1 MPQSMGKEGFSFRL
15 LRGGELY
22 SPVHEGNRDLLISGD
37 RIARIAAHLDVPK
50 GLDVE
55 IVDAEGK
62 FIVPG
67 FIDLHVHLIGGG
79 GEDGPTSRVP
89 EIALSELTQAGIT
102 TVVGVLGTDN
112 VTRSPEALLAKVKAL
127 RAEGIGAYMYTG
139 SYHLPSVTITGSVK
153 RDISLIEEVIGVKI
167 AIADHRGSQ
176 LTVHELARLASE
188 ARLGGMLG
196 SKAGV
201 VHLHIGKGQRGLGLI
216 FDVIERTE
224 IPIGQFL
231 PTHVSKKNPVLL
243 GQAIDFIEKGGTIDI
258 TADSDENKTV
268 SVIREL
274 QEGEVN
280 LAALTISSDGNG
292 SVPRFND
299 QGELIGM
306 ATGNVASLGKVL
318 RNLVN
323 SNVLSLSEALRLI
336 TSNPADRLG
345 LSNHKGRIQ
354 EGADADLVILDET
367 LKIDQVF
374 AKGQLMVNKG
384 NVVVMGTF
392 E

>member
-1 MPQSMGKEGFSFRL
+1 MGKEGFRFKL
-15 LRGGELY
+15 FRGGELY
-22 SPVHEGNRDLLISGD
+22 SPVPEGNKDLLIAGD

-55 IVDAEGK
+55 IVDASGK
-62 FIVPG
+62 LIVPG

-79 GEDGPTSRVP
+79 GEDGPTSRVL

-102 TVVGVLGTDN
+102 TAVGVLGTDN

-127 RAEGIGAYMYTG
+127 RQEGISAYMHTG

-153 RDISLIEEVIGVKI
+153 RDIALIEEVIGIKV

-176 LTVHELARLASE
+176 LNAHELARLASE

-201 VHLHIGKGQRGLGLI
+201 VHLHIGKGQRGLGLV
-216 FDVIERTE
+216 FDVMERTE

-231 PTHVSKKNPVLL
+231 PTHVSNKSSVLL
-243 GQAIDFIEKGGTIDI
+243 EQAIQFAKQGGNIDI
-258 TADSDENKTV
+258 TADRDESETV
-268 SVIREL
+268 SIISRLLENDVD
-274 QEGEVN
+274 
-280 LAALTISSDGNG
+280 LAKITMSSDGNG
-292 SVPRFND
+292 SMPRFNE

-306 ATGNVASLGKVL
+306 VTGNVASLGDVL

-323 SNVLSLSEALRLI
+323 SNLLSLSDALKPI
-336 TSNPADRLG
+336 TGNPADRLG
-345 LSNHKGRIQ
+345 LSDHKGRIQ
-354 EGADADLVILDET
+354 ESADADLVILDED
-367 LKIDQVF
+367 LQIDQVF
-374 AKGQLMVNKG
+374 AKGQLMVDKG
-384 NVVVMGTF
+384 DAVVKGAF

>member
-1 MPQSMGKEGFSFRL
+1 MGKEGFRFKL
-15 LRGGELY
+15 FRGGELY
-22 SPVHEGNRDLLISGD
+22 SPVHEGNKDLLIVGD

-62 FIVPG
+62 LVVPG

-127 RAEGIGAYMYTG
+127 RAEGISAYMYTG
-139 SYHLPSVTITGSVK
+139 SYHIPSVTITGSVK
-153 RDISLIEEVIGVKI
+153 RDIALIEEVIGVKV

-176 LTVHELARLASE
+176 LTAHELARLASE

-243 GQAIDFIEKGGTIDI
+243 EQAIDFIEKGGNIDI
-258 TADSDENKTV
+258 TADSDEDKTV

-274 QEGEVN
+274 REGGVN
-280 LAALTISSDGNG
+280 LAGLTISSDGNG
-292 SVPRFND
+292 SIPRFND

-306 ATGNVASLGKVL
+306 ATGNVASLGEVL

-323 SNVLSLSEALRLI
+323 SNVVSLSDALKPI
-336 TSNPADRLG
+336 TSNPADRLS
-345 LSNHKGRIQ
+345 LSDHKGRIQ
-354 EGADADLVILDET
+354 EGADANLVILDED
-367 LKIDQVF
+367 LQIDQVF
-374 AKGQLMVNKG
+374 AKGQLMVDKG
-384 NVVVMGTF
+384 EAVVKGTF

>member
-1 MPQSMGKEGFSFRL
+1 MGKEGFPFKL
-15 LRGGELY
+15 FRGGELY
-22 SPVHEGNRDLLISGD
+22 SPVHEGNKDLLIAGD
-37 RIARIAAHLDVPK
+37 RIARIAAHLDVPT

-55 IVDAEGK
+55 TVDASGK
-62 FIVPG
+62 LVVPG

-127 RAEGIGAYMYTG
+127 RQEGISAYMYTG

-153 RDISLIEEVIGVKI
+153 RDIALIEEVIGVKI

-176 LTVHELARLASE
+176 LSTHELARLASE

-201 VHLHIGKGQRGLGLI
+201 VHLHIGKGQRGLGLV

-224 IPIGQFL
+224 IPITQFL

-243 GQAIDFIEKGGTIDI
+243 EQAIDFIEKGGNIDI
-258 TADSDENKTV
+258 TADREENKTV
-268 SVIREL
+268 LVIREL

-280 LAALTISSDGNG
+280 LACLTISSDGNG
-292 SVPRFND
+292 SMPRFND

-306 ATGNVASLGKVL
+306 ATGNVASLGEVL

-323 SNVLSLSEALRLI
+323 SNVLSLSDTLRLI
-336 TSNPADRLG
+336 TSNPAERLG
-345 LSNHKGRIQ
+345 ITDGKGHIR
-354 EGADADLVILDET
+354 EGADADLVILDED
-367 LKIDQVF
+367 LRIDQVF
-374 AKGQLMVNKG
+374 AKGQLMVDNG
-384 NVVVMGTF
+384 DAVVKGTF

>member
-1 MPQSMGKEGFSFRL
+1 VLESMGKEGFRFKL
-15 LRGGELY
+15 FRGGEVY
-22 SPVHEGNRDLLISGD
+22 SPVQEGNKDLLLAGD

-62 FIVPG
+62 LIVPG

-102 TVVGVLGTDN
+102 TVIGVLGTDN

-127 RAEGIGAYMYTG
+127 REVGISAYMYTG
-139 SYHLPSVTITGSVK
+139 SYHIPSVTITGSVR
-153 RDISLIEEVIGVKI
+153 RDIALIEEVIGVKV

-176 LTVHELARLASE
+176 VTLDDLARLAFD
-188 ARLGGMLG
+188 ARVGGLLGRKPGI
-196 SKAGV
+196 
-201 VHLHIGKGQRGLGLI
+201 VHVHVGRGKRGLGLLLEL
-216 FDVIERTE
+216 IENTE
-224 IPIGQFL
+224 IPISQFL
-231 PTHVSKKNPVLL
+231 PTHISKKGPVLL
-243 GQAIDFIEKGGTIDI
+243 DQAIEFVRNGGNIDI
-258 TADSDENKTV
+258 TAHKEEGETV
-268 SVIREL
+268 SIINEL
-274 QEGEVN
+274 LDKDVD
-280 LAALTISSDGNG
+280 LAKITMSSDGNG
-292 SVPRFND
+292 SMPRFND

-306 ATGNVASLGKVL
+306 ATGSVASLGEVL

-323 SNVLSLSEALRLI
+323 SNVLSLSDALKPI

-345 LSNHKGRIQ
+345 LSDHKGRIQ
-354 EGADADLVILDET
+354 EGADANLVILHED
-367 LKIDQVF
+367 LQIDQVF
-374 AKGQLMVNKG
+374 AKGQLMVDKG
-384 NVVVMGTF
+384 EAVVKGTF

>member
-1 MPQSMGKEGFSFRL
+1 MKNDFQFTFI
-15 LRGGELY
+15 RGGKLY
-22 SPVHEGNRDLLISGD
+22 SPEQEGARDLLVAGD
-37 RIARIAAHLDVPK
+37 RIARITAHLDVPK

-62 FIVPG
+62 LIVPG
-67 FIDLHVHLIGGG
+67 FVDLHVHLIGGG

-127 RAEGIGAYMYTG
+127 CQEGISAYMYTG

-153 RDISLIEEVIGVKI
+153 RDIALIEEVIGVKV

-176 LTVHELARLASE
+176 VTFDELARLASE

-196 SKAGV
+196 KKAGI
-201 VHLHIGKGQRGLGLI
+201 VHAHVGRGQRGLGLI
-216 FDVIERTE
+216 FDVVEKTE
-224 IPIGQFL
+224 IPVGQFL
-231 PTHVSKKNPVLL
+231 PTHIAKNAPLL
-243 GQAIDFIEKGGTIDI
+243 EQAVEFAKRGGTIDI
-258 TADSDENKTV
+258 TAHDDENQTV
-268 SVIREL
+268 SLIKEL
-274 QEGEVN
+274 LDSGID
-280 LAALTISSDGNG
+280 LANVTISSDGNG
-292 SVPRFND
+292 SMPRFND

-306 ATGNVASLGKVL
+306 ATGNVASLGEVL

-323 SNVLSLSEALRLI
+323 SNVLSLSDTLRLI

-345 LSNHKGRIQ
+345 LSDHKGRIQ
-354 EGADADLVILDET
+354 EGADADLVILDED
-367 LKIDQVF
+367 LRVDQVF
-374 AKGQLMVNKG
+374 AKGQLMVDEG
-384 NVVVMGTF
+384 NAVVKGTF

>member
-1 MPQSMGKEGFSFRL
+1 MLESMGKEGFRFKLFR
-15 LRGGELY
+15 RGELY
-22 SPVHEGNRDLLISGD
+22 SPVHEGNKDLLLAGD

-62 FIVPG
+62 LIVPG

-102 TVVGVLGTDN
+102 TVIGVLGTDN

-127 RAEGIGAYMYTG
+127 REEGISAYMYTG
-139 SYHLPSVTITGSVK
+139 SYHIPSVTITGSVR
-153 RDISLIEEVIGVKI
+153 RDIALIEEVIGVKV

-176 LTVHELARLASE
+176 VTLDDLARLAFD
-188 ARLGGMLG
+188 ARVGGLLGRKPGI
-196 SKAGV
+196 
-201 VHLHIGKGQRGLGLI
+201 VHVHVGRGKRGLGLLLEL
-216 FDVIERTE
+216 IENTE
-224 IPIGQFL
+224 IPISQFL
-231 PTHVSKKNPVLL
+231 PTHISKKGPVLL
-243 GQAIDFIEKGGTIDI
+243 DQAIEFVRNGGNIDI
-258 TADSDENKTV
+258 TAHKEEGETV
-268 SVIREL
+268 SIINKLLDQDVD
-274 QEGEVN
+274 
-280 LAALTISSDGNG
+280 LAKITMSSDGKG
-292 SVPRFND
+292 SMPRFND

-306 ATGNVASLGKVL
+306 ATGSVASLCEVL

-323 SNVLSLSEALRLI
+323 SNVLSLSDALKPI

-345 LSNHKGRIQ
+345 RSDHKGRIQ
-354 EGADADLVILDET
+354 EGADANLVILDED
-367 LKIDQVF
+367 LQIDQVF
-374 AKGQLMVNKG
+374 AKGQLMVDKG
-384 NVVVMGTF
+384 EAVVKGTF